1 MNGPHRF
8 VPRNDAV
15 ARLVLFTLTAV
26 ATGVTVVSALVFPSP
41 QTDFETGFTV
51 VACAILLVLATALLV
66 GRRPVPRLWALYPFA
81 SIGVIALLDITT
93 HDASVT
99 AQVFF
104 FFPVLYAGAQLGR
117 FATATICATAV
128 AADAVVTLVQL
139 PTGTATVQVG
149 FVTAALATCAVLL
162 VHAGERTDALI
173 AQLEQQAAVD
183 PLTGLLTRRV
193 LDRAVTSAL
202 GGAGTNGGT
211 ALLLM
216 DIDNFKVINDVH
228 GHPAGD
234 AVLQELAAI
243 LLRMNRRDDVISRM
257 GGDEIA
263 ILLAGCTLTTAH
275 RRAEQI
281 LLEVRTH
288 LFDITAYSMAARADA
303 PTHLGVT
310 VSIGLAHLPTHAH
323 DLRQLYAAADASLYD
338 AKKRGR
344 DRIGSTGRSIRS
356 DAPARGAGQR
366 RSHGLPV

>member
-1 MNGPHRF
+1 VNGSHRF
-8 VPRNDAV
+8 VPRNKAV

-26 ATGVTVVSALVFPSP
+26 ASGVTVVFSLVGPPSQSASEVWLTIVASAGLLILASALL
-41 QTDFETGFTV
+41 
-51 VACAILLVLATALLV
+51 I
-66 GRRPVPRLWALYPFA
+66 GRRPMPWLWATYPFA
-81 SIGVIALLDITT
+81 SIAAIALIDIST

-104 FFPVLYAGAQLGR
+104 FFPAIYAGAQVGR
-117 FATATICATAV
+117 FATVAICAAAV
-128 AADAVVTLVQL
+128 VADAVVTGTQL
-139 PTGTATVQVG
+139 PIGTATAQVM
-149 FVTAALATCAVLL
+149 FVAAALVTCAALL
-162 VHAGERTDALI
+162 VHAGERTDALV

-202 GGAGTNGGT
+202 GGAGTDGGT
-211 ALLLM
+211 ALVMM

-234 AVLQELAAI
+234 AVLQELAA
-243 LLRMNRRDDVISRM
+243 LLMQMNRRDDVISRM

-263 ILLAGCTLTTAH
+263 ILLAGCPLETAR
-275 RRAEQI
+275 RRAEEI

-288 LFDITAYSMAARADA
+288 VFDISASSMAARSDI
-303 PTHLGVT
+303 PTHLDVS
-310 VSIGLAHLPTHAH
+310 VSIGIAHLPTHAH
-323 DLRQLYAAADASLYD
+323 DLRALYAAADASLYD

-344 DRIGSTGRSIRS
+344 DRIGSVGRSTHSAASTRGT
-356 DAPARGAGQR
+356 APR